1 MEPWIATVEP
11 DIDSADDASTH
22 TTQIGSFVEKQAL
35 LACRKLFDKYMHLP
49 ELQRQLLDKKAAL
62 QITTLTIRDVL
73 AESNNALK
81 FLLQSESGDDSLDG
95 QTGQPFIAPVM
106 YSDPNSTA
114 LYYSSCYSPSPYS
127 EPFLFQPYQIN

>member
-1 MEPWIATVEP
+1 MAPWIDTVEP
-11 DIDSADDASTH
+11 DINFANNASTH
-22 TTQIGSFVEKQAL
+22 TTQIGSFVGKQAL
-35 LACRKLFDKYMHLP
+35 LACRKFFDKYMHLL

-81 FLLQSESGDDSLDG
+81 CLLQSESGDDSLDG
-95 QTGQPFIAPVM
+95 RRGQPFIAPVM